1 MRLFVVCNLP
11 VHLHLVV
18 DGPYA
23 VVFHEREK
31 WRVTKTECS
40 DKILGLEVV
49 EAITLLVVCKADCSI
64 VSDEGYRID
73 VELIFLV

>member
-11 VHLHLVV
+11 VHPQCGV

-23 VVFHEREK
+23 VVFHECGKWCVSEK
-31 WRVTKTECS
+31 ECS

-49 EAITLLVVCKADCSI
+49 EAITLLVVCKADCGI
-64 VSDEGYRID
+64 VSDEGYSVD